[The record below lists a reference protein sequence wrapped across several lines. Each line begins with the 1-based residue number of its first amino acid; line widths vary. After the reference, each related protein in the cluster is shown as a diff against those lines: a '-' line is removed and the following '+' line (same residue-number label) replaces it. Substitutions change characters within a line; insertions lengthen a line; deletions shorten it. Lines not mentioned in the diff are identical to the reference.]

1 MIVTEAVERYLLVSR
16 PEPDA
21 VLAEMEEQ
29 GARDGIPIVV
39 PVTGALLSVLT
50 AAGGVRRAVEVG
62 TAIGV
67 STLHIA
73 RTLPPG
79 GTVVSFEVDADRHN
93 AARAYLERAG
103 VADRAELRLEDA
115 GEGLAGLEQGAYDLA
130 FVDGLKADYP
140 RHAELALALLRQGGT
155 IVVDNTLLSGSVA
168 DAQPRGPWTAE
179 AIDTMRAFNAE
190 LLDRDDLESVL
201 LPVGDGVLIG
211 VRR

>member
-1 MIVTEAVERYLLVSR
+1 MIVTEAVESYLLAAR
-16 PEPDA
+16 PAPDA
-21 VLAEMEEQ
+21 VLADMEEH

-73 RTLPPG
+73 RALPPG
-79 GTVVSFEVDADRHN
+79 GTVVSFEVDEERHR
-93 AARAYLERAG
+93 AAGNYLERAG
-103 VADRAELRLEDA
+103 VSDRADLRLRDA
-115 GEGLAGLEQGAYDLA
+115 GEGLIGLKPETYDLA
-130 FVDGLKADYP
+130 FVDGLKTDYL
-140 RHAELALALLRQGGT
+140 RHAGLALALLRRGGT
-155 IVVDNTLLSGSVA
+155 LVVDNALLSGSVA
-168 DAQPRGPWTAE
+168 DGQTRGPWNAE
-179 AIDTMRAFNAE
+179 AIDRMRAFNAA
-190 LLDRDDLESVL
+190 LLARDDLESVL